1 VRQPSALRCFG
12 FGKANPWLGE
22 PPARVDGAE
31 PSALRCFG
39 FSETPCM
46 VTRVLDL
53 LSYKSLE
60 SPTRVSRES
69 STIGNRDAILGY
81 VSLRLLFVGPL
92 TGAFGFWFILVV
104 FRA

>member
-1 VRQPSALRCFG
+1 MSLRLALTAEPSALRCFG

-22 PPARVDGAE
+22 PPARVDRAE

-46 VTRVLDL
+46 MVRQV
-53 LSYKSLE
+53 
-60 SPTRVSRES
+60 
-69 STIGNRDAILGY
+69 I
-81 VSLRLLFVGPL
+81 LFVGPL